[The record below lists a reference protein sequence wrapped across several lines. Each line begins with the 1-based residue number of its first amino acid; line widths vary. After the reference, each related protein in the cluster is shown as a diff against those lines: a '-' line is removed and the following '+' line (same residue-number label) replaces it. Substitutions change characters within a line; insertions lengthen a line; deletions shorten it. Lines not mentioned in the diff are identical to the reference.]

1 MATINTLYNKEN
13 QITGELERLNRNVER
28 YREQL
33 DESKTLI
40 RELKAGDVN
49 DLLNDV
55 KAKLDMLASDCVTR
69 IRVNYKQNQDV
80 MFLSSV
86 VDDVLTVLEKHNVT
100 PTEAMITKVLECA
113 SYQKWQEIKGES
125 WGKNNTTRM

>member
-13 QITGELERLNRNVER
+13 QITGELERLNKNIER

-49 DLLNDV
+49 DSLKDV
-55 KAKLDMLASDCVTR
+55 KEKLDMLASDCVTR
-69 IRVNYKQNQDV
+69 IRINYKQNQDV

-86 VDDVLTVLEKHNVT
+86 VDEVLTVLEKHKFIGS
-100 PTEAMITKVLECA
+100 TEQIIFETLKCA
-113 SYQKWQEIKGES
+113 SYQKWQETKAEA
-125 WGKNNTTRM
+125 WGKNNK